1 MKKVILNM
9 NELKKY
15 KVIKLVSEGRKSKK
29 RAAVELN
36 LTIRHI
42 NRLLNAY
49 RKEGKEAFSHGNR
62 NKSVKHAVPQEIKKK
77 IINIYQALPVP
88 MNFVHFT
95 EHLEEQYQIVYS
107 DTTIRK
113 ILYSAGILSPKSHR
127 KTRREMKKRLKRM
140 LTDESNE
147 VALQEELLPSAD
159 QYLEAAEKVHPSRPR
174 KKYCGELIQMDASVY
189 RWFGDEDSHLHLAI
203 DDASG
208 NILAAYFDTQ
218 ETLNGYYNL
227 LYQIVL
233 NYGIPVTILTDK
245 RTVFTYQSKA
255 MKQVEED
262 TYTQF
267 GFACH
272 QLGIELQ
279 STSIPQAKGRIE
291 RLNGT
296 VQSRLAADLAL
307 AGIETI
313 EDANEFLKKWI
324 KKYNRKFA
332 QLADESVFEEKLTPS
347 KANIILARVANRKIN
362 NGHHIRYH
370 NEFYLPMKNS
380 EELYFTRG
388 SEVLVIEA
396 FNGEIYVNIADEIY
410 HTRRLESHEL
420 HSNTFDE
427 VVEKKKERR
436 PYIPPQS
443 HPWKL
448 ASFRRYLNKQNKKL
462 EDYDRASA

>member
-1 MKKVILNM
+1 
-9 NELKKY
+9 
-15 KVIKLVSEGRKSKK
+15 
-29 RAAVELN
+29 
-36 LTIRHI
+36 
-42 NRLLNAY
+42 
-49 RKEGKEAFSHGNR
+49 
-62 NKSVKHAVPQEIKKK
+62 
-77 IINIYQALPVP
+77 
-88 MNFVHFT
+88 
-95 EHLEEQYQIVYS
+95 
-107 DTTIRK
+107 
-113 ILYSAGILSPKSHR
+113 
-127 KTRREMKKRLKRM
+127 
-140 LTDESNE
+140 
-147 VALQEELLPSAD
+147 
-159 QYLEAAEKVHPSRPR
+159 
-174 KKYCGELIQMDASVY
+174 
-189 RWFGDEDSHLHLAI
+189 
-203 DDASG
+203 
-208 NILAAYFDTQ
+208 
-218 ETLNGYYNL
+218 
-227 LYQIVL
+227 
-233 NYGIPVTILTDK
+233 
-245 RTVFTYQSKA
+245 

-307 AGIETI
+307 TGIETI
-313 EDANEFLKKWI
+313 ENANEVLKEWI

-332 QLADESVFEEKLTPS
+332 QSDDESVFEEKLTPS
-347 KANIILARVANRKIN
+347 KKNILLARVTNRKIN

-380 EELYFTRG
+380 EEVYFTRG
-388 SEVLVIEA
+388 SEVLVIET
-396 FNGEIYVNIADEIY
+396 FNGEIYVNIADKIY

-420 HSNTFDE
+420 QSDTFDE

-462 EDYDRASA
+462 EDYDRVSA